1 MAKRNIFKNRG
12 KTYIFSNKGG
22 GGESGITVTPL
33 TVTENGTYT
42 SAAGQ
47 AYSPVTVNV
56 PSSVGGNLYAWTNDT
71 SGETG
76 YTASPN
82 PTVND
87 PAWVIREY
95 AFVLTESSV
104 SSVIDENNIYIDLYS
119 NQLTR
124 DPSNDIDLGELEV
137 ETNRTY
143 SITQNGTIVINPSSG
158 NDVMEKVTATVNV
171 ASAEIE
177 ANKAVTIDASS
188 YSAPVEVTPTSP
200 NDAMA
205 KTTVTLTN
213 IPSGSGGILYA
224 WYSDGLSEARYTTF
238 NTAPVSLSS
247 DNKIYKFDVETSGD
261 PFVNGLEE
269 ETVSDY
275 VKTSDNEFTCTLD
288 GTSRTFH
295 KSTSSYEG
303 EDIIISNEIDI
314 EANKAATIDV
324 SQYSTPVEVTP
335 SSGKDGMA
343 KATITLSNI
352 PVAQGTKLY
361 AYTEN
366 IYDPDN
372 PEYYGRS
379 LFATDDIDTSVTGSG
394 TASLVISDT
403 SIDGVVTPEANV
415 PYTIYANGT
424 IRFEGETVDIYVYR
438 TPELDVIVDS
448 GGLEIE
454 NNKSISVTQNGTVEI
469 TPTSGKDAMGK
480 VTATVA
486 VPSADIET
494 EKTVSITQ
502 NGTYIINPTTG
513 KDAMAKVTA
522 TVNVATATVEGTNLI
537 LSSGSVSGNTL
548 NL

>member
-1 MAKRNIFKNRG
+1 MAKTNIFKKTG
-12 KTYIFSNKGG
+12 KTYIFKHQGG

-56 PSSVGGNLYAWTNDT
+56 PSSVGGELFCWTYTDENTGNTYYA
-71 SGETG
+71 

-82 PTVND
+82 PSVRD
-87 PAWVIREY
+87 AVYI
-95 AFVLTESSV
+95 AGGESGVGLSP
-104 SSVIDENNIYIDLYS
+104 IDEDYEVYS
-119 NQLTR
+119 FTDGKLVIAYTYSHEPISEDEYTR
-124 DPSNDIDLGELEV
+124 DNTYDIDLGELEI

-238 NTAPVSLSS
+238 NTAPASLSS

-324 SQYSTPVEVTP
+324 SQYSTPVEITP
-335 SSGKDGMA
+335 TSGKDGMA
-343 KATITLSNI
+343 KTTVTLSNI
-352 PVAQGTKLY
+352 P
-361 AYTEN
+361 TE
-366 IYDPDN
+366 
-372 PEYYGRS
+372 S
-379 LFATDDIDTSVTGSG
+379 
-394 TASLVISDT
+394 
-403 SIDGVVTPEANV
+403 
-415 PYTIYANGT
+415 
-424 IRFEGETVDIYVYR
+424 
-438 TPELDVIVDS
+438 
-448 GGLEIE
+448 
-454 NNKSISVTQNGTVEI
+454 
-469 TPTSGKDAMGK
+469 
-480 VTATVA
+480 
-486 VPSADIET
+486 DIET

-502 NGTYIINPTTG
+502 NGTYTINPTTG